1 MISSKKNVTPAERKE
16 RVQNLRQE
24 HQPYFDKIGI
34 SDALFIPKM
43 AYRPQGKDELYIS
56 FFPSELEN
64 ECDIFTEFVS
74 IDYVSEDPKRT
85 LYKVPHN
92 PFWKDEYEVIVSNSG
107 HARHFIPVNELIV
120 INTASSRVNRNPSQ
134 NIANPVSLTTDP
146 IQKDDKFGSQMD
158 KLINVLEDIHY
169 TLEGIKRKLGR

>member
-1 MISSKKNVTPAERKE
+1 MISSKKVVTPAERKE

-24 HQPYFDKIGI
+24 HQPYFDKVGI

-64 ECDIFTEFVS
+64 ECDIYTEFVS

-85 LYKVPHN
+85 LYQVPHN
-92 PFWKDEYEVIVSNSG
+92 PFWKDEYEIIISNSG
-107 HARHFIPVNELIV
+107 HARHFIPVSELKV
-120 INTASSRVNRNPSQ
+120 INTASSRKSRK
-134 NIANPVSLTTDP
+134 P
-146 IQKDDKFGSQMD
+146 IQENIDVIQDFEVSPNNKMD
-158 KLINVLEDIHY
+158 QLIKVLEDIHY
-169 TLEGIKRKLGR
+169 TLEGIKRKIGR